1 MWCIPPEQDGA
12 FVARMEQVLDV
23 YARPRDPRRPVV
35 CMDEQPYQLLSE
47 TRTPLPT
54 RPGKEAVVDH
64 EYVREG
70 TCTVWMFAEPLGGWR
85 DVRVTGRRTAVDW
98 AEQMR
103 ALADAPRF
111 AAAGRITVVCD
122 NLNTHDP
129 GSLHEAFAPAEAKR
143 IMDRLDLVFTPKH
156 GSWLNIAECELSVLT
171 RQSLGDRLAD
181 EATVAGRASAW
192 SRERNADQTGV
203 DWHFTTADARTRLK
217 RLYPKIET

>member
-1 MWCIPPEQDGA
+1 M
-12 FVARMEQVLDV
+12 ARMEQVLDV
-23 YARPRDPRRPVV
+23 YARPYDPHRPVV

-47 TRTPLPT
+47 TRTPRPT
-54 RPGKEAVVDH
+54 APGRPRTVDH

-85 DVRVTGRRTAVDW
+85 DVRVTGRRAAVDW

-103 ALADAPRF
+103 SLADAPRF
-111 AAAGRITVVCD
+111 AAAERIPVVCD

-129 GSLHEAFAPAEAKR
+129 GSLYEAFAPAEAKR
-143 IMDRLDLVFTPKH
+143 VMDRLDLVFTPKH
-156 GSWLNIAECELSVLT
+156 GSWLNVAECELSVLT

-181 EATVAGRASAW
+181 EAIVAGRAAAW
-192 SRERNADQTGV
+192 SRQRNADQTGV
-203 DWHFTTADARTRLK
+203 DWHFATADARTKLK